1 METKRIV
8 ISLDEPLL
16 SEIDTL
22 AKAKGKSR
30 SFIIRKALS
39 SEVAREKGK
48 IKEAEM
54 KKGYLAMGN
63 INLELANQGIIADNE
78 QFLTYEQKLSESE

>member
-8 ISLDEPLL
+8 ISLEEPLL
-16 SEIDTL
+16 SEIDAL
-22 AKAKGKSR
+22 AKSEGITR
-30 SFIIRKALS
+30 SSFIRKALS
-39 SEVAREKGK
+39 CETRRKKGK
-48 IKEAEM
+48 KKEAEM

>member
-1 METKRIV
+1 METKRIL

-16 SEIDTL
+16 SEIDGF
-22 AKAKGKSR
+22 AKSEGVTR
-30 SFIIRKALS
+30 SSFIRKALS
-39 SEVAREKGK
+39 KEVRLKKGK
-48 IKEAEM
+48 LKEAEM

-78 QFLTYEQKLSESE
+78 QFLTYEQKLSERE

>member
-1 METKRIV
+1 
-8 ISLDEPLL
+8 
-16 SEIDTL
+16 
-22 AKAKGKSR
+22 
-30 SFIIRKALS
+30 
-39 SEVAREKGK
+39 
-48 IKEAEM
+48 M